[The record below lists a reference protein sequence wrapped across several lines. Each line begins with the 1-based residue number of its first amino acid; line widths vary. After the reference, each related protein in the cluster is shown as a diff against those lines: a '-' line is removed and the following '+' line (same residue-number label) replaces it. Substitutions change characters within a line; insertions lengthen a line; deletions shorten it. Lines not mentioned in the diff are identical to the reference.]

1 MLHVPFLQL
10 VQILTH
16 PDDAWDVEKT
26 DSTILGVCLDSVK
39 IVVPVD
45 IVPIMVKIT
54 ILLHANLA
62 AVVRMPQADQLH
74 APIVVLVSFQV
85 QLLHRVQLVILANI
99 LVHKP
104 RRVHIVI
111 LVNILVQQPRR
122 VQIVILVNILVRG
135 LRLQTLLPDR
145 I

>member
-1 MLHVPFLQL
+1 MEQNNPLEMLEKAVPTFIHWL
-10 VQILTH
+10 
-16 PDDAWDVEKT
+16 E
-26 DSTILGVCLDSVK
+26 
-39 IVVPVD
+39 
-45 IVPIMVKIT
+45 
-54 ILLHANLA
+54 
-62 AVVRMPQADQLH
+62 
-74 APIVVLVSFQV
+74 
-85 QLLHRVQLVILANI
+85 
-99 LVHKP
+99 P